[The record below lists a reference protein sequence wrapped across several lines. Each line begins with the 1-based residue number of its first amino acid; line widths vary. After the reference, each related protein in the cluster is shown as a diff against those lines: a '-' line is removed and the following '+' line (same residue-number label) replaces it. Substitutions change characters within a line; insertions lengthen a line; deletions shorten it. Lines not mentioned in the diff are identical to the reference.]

1 MGQQHIYDMSEEAHE
16 RVGNETSLTEA
27 LASEATGFLHFVQF
41 HVQIPTGRTVQ
52 GTNDAELY
60 SVFDRRKDLT
70 EAACEQAGKEVAH
83 EPKTPKPSMRV
94 QGEISKPSKCK
105 KGGGSKP
112 SKCKQRGRSNKDDS
126 SDEDYKGASF
136 SSCNPNPQRTQP
148 PRLAR
153 NPDPVYTTCK
163 SVREDPVYLEQD
175 QLMDESDEYLK
186 LVREMVDAGEL
197 TKEQAQEFI
206 NSFVITEQQRNAA
219 AQQTYGASLLHCE
232 DTNGVQVPVLKPGF
246 SWSIHE

>member
-105 KGGGSKP
+105 KGGGSNP
-112 SKCKQRGRSNKDDS
+112 SKCKKGGGSNPSKCKKGEDPSPRSASSGGAATKTTHPMRTIRGRRFLPAIRTRSGHNPRVWPAIPTRFTQLASRCGKTPSILNKI
-126 SDEDYKGASF
+126 
-136 SSCNPNPQRTQP
+136 N
-148 PRLAR
+148 LW
-153 NPDPVYTTCK
+153 
-163 SVREDPVYLEQD
+163 
-175 QLMDESDEYLK
+175 
-186 LVREMVDAGEL
+186 
-197 TKEQAQEFI
+197 TKVM
-206 NSFVITEQQRNAA
+206 NT
-219 AQQTYGASLLHCE
+219 
-232 DTNGVQVPVLKPGF
+232 
-246 SWSIHE
+246 